1 MYQINK
7 STTSI
12 CKDLFDFMRTQES
25 EIESSF
31 GGKLVW
37 ERMDEKVSCRI
48 DARLYDVNVFD
59 KEDWE
64 KMTDFLVDTS
74 QRMETAFRNPVKKLN
89 SYAKGKY

>member
-7 STTSI
+7 STNSI
-12 CKDLFDFMRTQES
+12 CKDLFDFMRAQES

-48 DARLYDVNVFD
+48 DAKLYEVNVFD
-59 KEDWE
+59 KEDGE
-64 KMTDFLVDTS
+64 KIIDFLVDTS
-74 QRMETAFRNPVKKLN
+74 KEWKQPSEIQ
-89 SYAKGKY
+89 